1 MNDTIT
7 LSDNISYFRNNLLER
22 IQILLISTDIKA
34 RDWKLQCHVNRNDA
48 KILASSTEKLD
59 KYECLTDEDILR
71 FNQNQVIEQAKFIYS
86 LFGTAVEKLT
96 KKQADALKSWS
107 LSNKI
112 GKLNQIESIFPQNHI
127 NNLIFNRLK

>member
-34 RDWKLQCHVNRNDA
+34 RDWKLQCHVNRKDA
-48 KILASSTEKLD
+48 KILASATEKLD

-96 KKQADALKSWS
+96 KKQADALKSLNS
-107 LSNKI
+107 SNKI
-112 GKLNQIESIFPQNHI
+112 DELKKIERILPETQMND
-127 NNLIFNRLK
+127 LIIDKIK